1 MKEIMCKIYRSIFN
15 KNVKLIAT
23 TIAVCVGLYS
33 CANYNDNEYLVELDN
48 AINQNPRYVAQ
59 KEHLINELKN
69 RFVNAKSNKEA
80 YDLAID
86 IYQNYQYFSLD
97 SAFIYLNKAKDLSIT
112 IGEKDCILNTKLSLA
127 FLYNFSGMLSEA
139 SEIFRDIEVE
149 QLSPE
154 LKRNYYYLGFNLN
167 TSLADNA
174 ISNEDI
180 NKFHDGIKCYRDSA
194 LLYSGGDVV
203 LNAEKLRDEGKL
215 DSAIN
220 VISKDLP
227 DNIVTNEAG
236 LKYYILADIYRL
248 KNDQDNQIKYL
259 AMSSVASINNGIRQ
273 YIALR
278 KLAEILYATGDIDRA
293 YRYIHQCLDDAKA
306 CNSHSRILEASTIL
320 PIIDS
325 AVLHQKQNGRNRL
338 IITIAIIT
346 LLSLTLL
353 AMLLMLHK
361 KNKALNRSRQKQ
373 VDTNIQLKLVNE
385 QLREAN
391 EKLTS
396 LNDELISTQDEQ
408 KNLNIQLQESNKVK
422 TEYITRFMHL
432 CLEYISKME
441 NYRKTLSKVANKRNF
456 DLLYETIQSSR
467 YINKEVSTFYDNFDE
482 AFLHIYPNFINDI
495 NKLFQTDEQIHLKD
509 ESKLTTELR
518 ICALMK
524 LGITDGSKIQEFLR
538 CSASTVYNY
547 RTNLRNKAIDRD
559 GFEKEV
565 QKM

>member
-1 MKEIMCKIYRSIFN
+1 MDVDR
-15 KNVKLIAT
+15 
-23 TIAVCVGLYS
+23 
-33 CANYNDNEYLVELDN
+33 
-48 AINQNPRYVAQ
+48 AIEMSDRHIAQ
-59 KEHLINELKN
+59 KEYLINELKLQYN
-69 RFVNAKSNKEA
+69 GTSDKEKQ
-80 YDLAID
+80 YNTLMD

-97 SAFIYLNKAKDLSIT
+97 SAFVYLEKALDLSMELGDSVRIT
-112 IGEKDCILNTKLSLA
+112 DTRISMA
-127 FLYNFSGMLSEA
+127 FLYNFSGMLTESM
-139 SEIFRDIEVE
+139 EIFKSIQVKTLPSDI
-149 QLSPE
+149 
-154 LKRNYYYLGFNLN
+154 KRNYYYLGFNLYN
-167 TSLADNA
+167 SLVQNA
-174 ISNEDI
+174 INPQKISQLERL
-180 NKFHDGIKCYRDSA
+180 KKCYRDSA
-194 LLYSGGDVV
+194 LVYCPNDIILA
-203 LNAEKLRDEGKL
+203 AEKMNDNGEQTK
-215 DSAIN
+215 AIALLSRN
-220 VISKDLP
+220 LT
-227 DNIVTNEAG
+227 DNLTTDEAG
-236 LKYYILADIYRL
+236 LRYYVLSNIYESRNDI
-248 KNDQDNQIKYL
+248 NNQIKYL
-259 AMSSVASINNGIRQ
+259 AMSSVASINNGVRQ

-325 AVLHQKQNGRNRL
+325 EVLHQKQNGRNRL

-373 VDTNIQLKLVNE
+373 VDTNIQLQLVNE

-482 AFLHIYPNFINDI
+482 AFLHIYPTFISDI
-495 NKLFQTDEQIHLKD
+495 NELFRTEEQIHLKD
-509 ESKLTTELR
+509 ESRLTTELR

-524 LGITDGSKIQEFLR
+524 LGITDGGKIQEFLR

-547 RTNLRNKAIDRD
+547 RTNLRNKAINRNE
-559 GFEKEV
+559 FEKEV

>member
-1 MKEIMCKIYRSIFN
+1 MINISKTHYKIISIVLFHFFILTGLLLSSCGDNN
-15 KNVKLIAT
+15 K
-23 TIAVCVGLYS
+23 
-33 CANYNDNEYLVELDN
+33 YLMEVDR
-48 AINQNPRYVAQ
+48 AIEMSDRHIAQ
-59 KEHLINELKN
+59 KEHLINELKLQYN
-69 RFVNAKSNKEA
+69 GTSDKEKQ
-80 YDLAID
+80 YDTLMD

-97 SAFIYLNKAKDLSIT
+97 SAFVYLEKALDLSMELGDSVRIT
-112 IGEKDCILNTKLSLA
+112 DTRISLA
-127 FLYNFSGMLSEA
+127 FLYNFSGMLTESMEIFKSIQVMTLP
-139 SEIFRDIEVE
+139 SEI
-149 QLSPE
+149 
-154 LKRNYYYLGFNLN
+154 KRNYYYLGFNLYN
-167 TSLADNA
+167 SLAQNA
-174 ISNEDI
+174 INSQKITQLERL
-180 NKFHDGIKCYRDSA
+180 KKCYRDSA
-194 LLYSGGDVV
+194 LSYCSNDIILA
-203 LNAEKLRDEGKL
+203 AEKMNDNGEQNK
-215 DSAIN
+215 AIALLSRN
-220 VISKDLP
+220 LT
-227 DNIVTNEAG
+227 DNLTTDEAG
-236 LKYYILADIYRL
+236 LRYYVLSNIYES
-248 KNDQDNQIKYL
+248 KNDINSQIKYL
-259 AMSSVASINNGIRQ
+259 AMSSVASINNGVRQ

-293 YRYIHQCLDDAKA
+293 YKYIHQCLNDAKA

-325 AVLHQKQNGRNRL
+325 AVLLQKQNGRNRL
-338 IITIAIIT
+338 IIALAIIT
-346 LLSLTLL
+346 LLSLSLL

-361 KNKALNRSRQKQ
+361 KNIALNRSRQEQ
-373 VDTNIQLKLVNE
+373 VDTNSQLKLVNG
-385 QLREAN
+385 QLKEAN
-391 EKLTS
+391 EKLTT
-396 LNDELISTQDEQ
+396 LNDELISTQNEQ